1 MPNNTPETGV
11 TFFRSGGHTHDG
23 VNSSPIATSN
33 YSIFDFG
40 VDVTTNNQDRA
51 RELNRDNNRNRF
63 NQYISSFI
71 STQVLAPAG
80 IELAENSV
88 RGIHIGAREISTDKI
103 GLNTITANNL
113 ANVITIDTQIVQSGN
128 YVANTSGWLLSSNG
142 FAEFGN
148 VKVRGEVN
156 ATSGSFSGSITSN
169 ATITGGTISGG
180 TISGGTISGGEININ
195 SGTFRVYSNG
205 AMSASAAT
213 ISGSVTASS
222 GTIGGWTI
230 NSNSI
235 SGGNT
240 TLYSN
245 GYISAVSSNFTT
257 PTIGTP
263 SITGG
268 TGSNVAITN
277 GTSAFNANGYISSVS
292 GLLSNFTLGS
302 NTFTQGNV
310 TLSGAISVYQTS
322 GGYVNGTLIS
332 GNSII
337 FKYSSSTAATMRGF
351 SSIYGSQLTIDTTAF
366 VLDNC
371 NTVSITP
378 VTSGGVVDIYLN
390 PTSTTSSGN
399 EVRYIAGR
407 LYKFTS
413 RREFKNNITDIV
425 DGLSLIKQLKP
436 VSFTERYNLNVNE
449 IEKFLKSNKINYGFI
464 VEDVESVDR
473 NLVAYDYA
481 GDPTNVD
488 WDDTSAFYP
497 TVYDSNGIISMLTK
511 AVQQLSDKI
520 DALEAKLGD

>member
-180 TISGGTISGGEININ
+180 TISGGEININ

-230 NSNSI
+230 NTTSI

-263 SITGG
+263 TITGG

-277 GTSAFNANGYISSVS
+277 GVSEFQANGYISSVS
-292 GLLSNFTLGS
+292 GLLSSFTLGS
-302 NTFTQGNV
+302 NTFTQGDVSLGGSVTVSSGSYLTTITGGQVKFKYNAVVAGVISSGYDSFLNV
-310 TLSGAISVYQTS
+310 RQIVYDATS
-322 GGYVNGTLIS
+322 QFFDNCSYFM
-332 GNSII
+332 I
-337 FKYSSSTAATMRGF
+337 FKPSATTYLSANLPTGTGSNILYSSG
-351 SSIYGSQLTIDTTAF
+351 QF
-366 VLDNC
+366 VRA
-371 NTVSITP
+371 S
-378 VTSGGVVDIYLN
+378 
-390 PTSTTSSGN
+390 
-399 EVRYIAGR
+399 
-407 LYKFTS
+407 S
-413 RREFKNNITDIV
+413 RREYKYDINTLS
-425 DGLSLIKQLKP
+425 DGIDKVKLLNP
-436 VSFTERYNLNVNE
+436 VSFKYRFNNNDSDVVKY
-449 IEKFLKSNKINYGFI
+449 LKDNDVKTGFI
-464 VEDVESVDR
+464 VEDIEAVDR
-473 NLVAYDYA
+473 GLINYDHVNPQGVMKDSDFSDPSDFVASSYD
-481 GDPTNVD
+481 V
-488 WDDTSAFYP
+488 
-497 TVYDSNGIISMLTK
+497 NGIVSILTK
-511 AVQQLSDKI
+511 AVQELIIKVENIEGEISN
-520 DALEAKLGD
+520 GT

>member
-180 TISGGTISGGEININ
+180 TISGGNISGGEININ

-263 SITGG
+263 TITGG

-277 GTSAFNANGYISSVS
+277 GASEFQANGYISSIS
-292 GLLSNFTLGS
+292 GLLSSFALGT
-302 NTFTQGNV
+302 NTFTQGDVILSNGITV
-310 TLSGAISVYQTS
+310 TTGILQTAVTAGKVKFKYNGSLAGAIS
-322 GGYVNGTLIS
+322 GGFDSFLNLRSVAYDANVNYFDNCS
-332 GNSII
+332 YFII
-337 FKYSSSTAATMRGF
+337 FKNSATTYLSANLPTGTGSNILYSSG
-351 SSIYGSQLTIDTTAF
+351 QF
-366 VLDNC
+366 VRA
-371 NTVSITP
+371 S
-378 VTSGGVVDIYLN
+378 
-390 PTSTTSSGN
+390 
-399 EVRYIAGR
+399 
-407 LYKFTS
+407 S
-413 RREFKNNITDIV
+413 RREYKYDINTLS
-425 DGLSLIKQLKP
+425 DGIDKVKLLNP
-436 VSFTERYNLNVNE
+436 VSFKYRFNNNDSDVVKY
-449 IEKFLKSNKINYGFI
+449 LKDNDVKTGFI
-464 VEDVESVDR
+464 VEDIEAVDR
-473 NLVAYDYA
+473 GLINYDHVNPQGVIKDSDFLDPSDFVASSYD
-481 GDPTNVD
+481 V
-488 WDDTSAFYP
+488 
-497 TVYDSNGIISMLTK
+497 NGIVSILTK
-511 AVQQLSDKI
+511 AVQELIIKVENI
-520 DALEAKLGD
+520 EGEINNGT